1 MLDKVVIITGASS
14 GIGEAIARR
23 LAQEG
28 ARLTLAARRVDQ
40 LNRVAQLIQ
49 KESHLPDEHLL
60 VAPVNVCCSNDI
72 NSMVKETQ
80 DRWGRIDI
88 LINNAGVCYDRWL
101 INMKTT
107 DIHQEVETNLTG
119 VIETAQAVLQVMLRQ
134 KSGHII
140 NISSIAGLIALPGN
154 SVYSATKYG
163 VYGFSEALRREVKR
177 YGIRVTAFCPGY
189 AATPLIPA
197 LKAIAEG
204 APNATRLP
212 GVMKPEYIA
221 SKILDIIRH
230 PRRQMV
236 LPFGWSFLAAG
247 ANLSPEIADFIIP
260 LFIQK

>member
-1 MLDKVVIITGASS
+1 MLDKVIIITGASS

-28 ARLTLAARRVDQ
+28 ARLTLAARREDQ
-40 LNRVAQLIQ
+40 LNRVAQLIR
-49 KESHLPDEHLL
+49 KESQLPEDHLM
-60 VAPVNVCCSNDI
+60 VAPIDICSAADI
-72 NSMVKETQ
+72 KTMVKETQ
-80 DRWGRIDI
+80 DRWGRIDV

-101 INMKTT
+101 VNMKSS

-134 KSGHII
+134 KTGHII
-140 NISSIAGLIALPGN
+140 NISSIAGLIGLPGN
-154 SVYSATKYG
+154 SIYSATKYG

-204 APNATRLP
+204 LPNTARLP

-221 SKILDIIRH
+221 GKILDVIKH
-230 PRRQMV
+230 PRRQVV
-236 LPFGWSFLAAG
+236 LPIGWSFLAAG